1 MAYEDITYEVILQRM
16 LDKVPDNMDKR
27 EGSIIYDAL
36 APAAVELQL
45 MYIELDTIL
54 KETFAD
60 TAQRDYLVRRVAER
74 GIEPYNA
81 TYAKLKGIEEN
92 FKAADGTTTI
102 KLDSVPNLWV
112 FNGKVLEKSA
122 NDYSVDD
129 VINWNLVLTQ
139 MFAYGKTG
147 E

>member
-1 MAYEDITYEVILQRM
+1 MSYQCPGSSTSDSTSLSYFDTFVSVAQTYDVKKIYIVDSEFVIGGDREED
-16 LDKVPDNMDKR
+16 
-27 EGSIIYDAL
+27 
-36 APAAVELQL
+36 
-45 MYIELDTIL
+45 
-54 KETFAD
+54 AD
-60 TAQRDYLVRRVAER
+60 F
-74 GIEPYNA
+74 N
-81 TYAKLKGIEEN
+81 AKLTGIEEN
-92 FKAADGTTTI
+92 FKAADGTTI
-102 KLDSVPNLWV
+102 NLDSATNLWL